1 MWIEST
7 PEEFTEVMKEND
19 LDGPISGKITTDG
32 HEGWFY
38 TEWGKDRDPYSLYD
52 NRSSH
57 AYFRI
62 EFNDKNI
69 RFFKMDIIRIKE
81 V

>member
-7 PEEFTEVMKEND
+7 AEEFNKVMKEND
-19 LDGPISGKITTDG
+19 LDGPISGYITTDG
-32 HEGWFY
+32 HEGWYY

-52 NRSSH
+52 HRSSH

-62 EFNDKNI
+62 EFNNTEI
-69 RFFKMDIIRIKE
+69 RFFKMDVIRIKE